1 MKQTKTYSINT
12 FVLLNIFAVTYYYG
26 ILYSTY

>member
-12 FVLLNIFAVTYYYG
+12 FVLLNIFAVTYYG